1 MKNNVMLNDSVA
13 IFICRRPSNHLR
25 QFCAE
30 VNKIGLPLDI
40 LIISDE
46 PTEGTQNSV
55 PEVFVPDLECLAMG
69 FHGSNYLFDRAVTG
83 WDRALYFAE
92 KTSYKKMWFVED
104 DVCFRDINAFA
115 DLIKKYV
122 VEDSDL
128 LCKRIKRYPEA
139 SHWPHWHTADSYFPK
154 EVVSKCFVPLCRLSR
169 IVVERV
175 GEIAKTHKK
184 LCFIETMFS
193 SICTSLQLRV
203 SSFDENET
211 MIVWR
216 ANSFS
221 TQEAIELFQ
230 KNLLVIHPY
239 KEIAG

>member
-1 MKNNVMLNDSVA
+1 MLNDSVA

-104 DVCFRDINAFA
+104 DVCFRDVNAFA

-128 LCKRIKRYPEA
+128 LCKRIKRYPRGK
-139 SHWPHWHTADSYFPK
+139 PIGLIGTRPIVTFRKRSYLN
-154 EVVSKCFVPLCRLSR
+154 VFVPLCRLSR

-230 KNLLVIHPY
+230 RNLLVIHPY